1 MRQTLNFDKKAFL
14 VQLFYVLLSLRILTV
29 KKNNTGYFVN
39 LNISLVFRN
48 NVATTLF
55 VIWLEFSIELNKIFN
70 ITLKNLYLSVTK
82 LLEL

>member
-39 LNISLVFRN
+39 LNISLGFRS